1 MKVKELP
8 MQVNYLKTIGSL
20 SMIYH
25 NMDISM
31 ILTNNN
37 SIEFSEI
44 HITKC
49 LLLLPESLRTGYTN
63 TKESSL
69 YYIIISEWNE
79 LKEYMQSRRPT
90 SPRYEY

>member
-1 MKVKELP
+1 
-8 MQVNYLKTIGSL
+8 
-20 SMIYH
+20 MIYR
-25 NMDISM
+25 NVDTDMT
-31 ILTNNN
+31 LTNDNL
-37 SIEFSEI
+37 IEFSEI

-69 YYIIISEWNE
+69 YYTINSEWNE
-79 LKEYMQSRRPT
+79 LKEYIQSRRPT